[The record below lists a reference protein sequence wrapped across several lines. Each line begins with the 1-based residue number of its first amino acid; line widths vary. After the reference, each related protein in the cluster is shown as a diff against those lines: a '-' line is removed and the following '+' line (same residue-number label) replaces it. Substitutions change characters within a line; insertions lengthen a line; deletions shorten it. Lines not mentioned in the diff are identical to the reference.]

1 MQKLGASWENLKDKA
16 GGALANAIAPSI
28 NSLSDLSNGFDG
40 SAETAASWGVALQ
53 NVTQVLTQSGTQ
65 GEKTQEINRNFAAG
79 LLEWAGIT
87 SSAAAGVDQVTAA
100 TQQLTAAQPPFIS
113 VGAEVAAMQGNIGAA
128 SAVTTAAFQAQQA
141 ETNALAAV
149 TQTSVEASMADA
161 AAKQEVAA
169 KTGLLTAETT
179 AAVAA
184 FMQLHPNITAAGV
197 ASLQAAGQINPL
209 LGQLI
214 QATLRAREA
223 AAALAQFNALQG
235 INAAY
240 KNATQAGGQQRLD
253 RMELDDFKHTGMEK
267 DAERERQAGQA
278 AAAAR
283 RDQVLATGNSA
294 AKIAILQKEYN
305 DAARLQGAGSAA
317 AINAQT
323 KLLQA
328 QEQGSAKRASGAG
341 AAGEKISAIEE
352 KTGDKIAQIVENTQK
367 KITAID
373 EREAAKQAAALR
385 KLNEDIAT
393 MTADRRA
400 SNEADDLDLVGVKDA
415 KEAAK
420 LNDRERAEAD
430 ARRRETQAQS
440 EARAQAEAGDAE
452 SAQKTLGIREKQIN
466 DQQALDEKYY
476 ARQRELAGDPANE
489 EALKKQYDEAT
500 RANEEAAQARLDI
513 AKAEADQ
520 KKAEV
525 QAEKDAVVSAA
536 NEQANQVIAAADR
549 SMGHVKKATGEA
561 RAQGVADLHAIGD
574 AVNAI
579 PTQKTI
585 TITVNQ
591 QGTVGAESTGGKGS
605 NTAPASSGNKAA
617 GGGSFMTSGKTNL
630 TVGDNPGGREIVTVT
645 PVGGKGQSHASGNM
659 VQLAGGGTV
668 LVDAGGGYTTPIAGT
683 GGGHGGGGGT
693 GAAAAPSTKN
703 IKDAVAEQKAVV
715 ELLKA
720 LLDLRDQLSA
730 QVGAQPFNM
739 GLIRGLAQRA
749 AEFVQIVE
757 ARIVPTTKE
766 VDEGFKRY
774 ADVAKGA
781 IDILAGVA
789 NLRHQLQENIDD
801 QPFNMGLIHGLANR
815 AAEFVRILE
824 AQIIPA
830 SKEQAELLSTYA
842 DMVRSSVG
850 TFKEV
855 AALPSTLFD
864 GYISPSNAQI
874 AMITNDA
881 KRIAAGFF
889 AAGKVMGKDGA
900 AAGKAYAEG
909 VGAAF
914 GAAKD
919 GLLVIAALQS
929 GDFVLPKGALAQ
941 FQSASLQVLDTMR
954 VLGHKAATIPK
965 SDIAALQTTTA
976 AIAAQSESLIKLA
989 AVPFGDLPGASAS
1002 LGAQANR
1009 MLQGGGGNTFNI
1021 YGAPGMDVN
1030 ALANAV
1036 ITKLNQQTGARR

>member
-1 MQKLGASWENLKDKA
+1 MR
-16 GGALANAIAPSI
+16 I
-28 NSLSDLSNGFDG
+28 
-40 SAETAASWGVALQ
+40 LQ
-53 NVTQVLTQSGTQ
+53 P
-65 GEKTQEINRNFAAG
+65 A
-79 LLEWAGIT
+79 
-87 SSAAAGVDQVTAA
+87 
-100 TQQLTAAQPPFIS
+100 
-113 VGAEVAAMQGNIGAA
+113 
-128 SAVTTAAFQAQQA
+128 
-141 ETNALAAV
+141 
-149 TQTSVEASMADA
+149 
-161 AAKQEVAA
+161 
-169 KTGLLTAETT
+169 
-179 AAVAA
+179 
-184 FMQLHPNITAAGV
+184 
-197 ASLQAAGQINPL
+197 
-209 LGQLI
+209 QLI
-214 QATLRAREA
+214 AE
-223 AAALAQFNALQG
+223 
-235 INAAY
+235 
-240 KNATQAGGQQRLD
+240 QR
-253 RMELDDFKHTGMEK
+253 
-267 DAERERQAGQA
+267 
-278 AAAAR
+278 
-283 RDQVLATGNSA
+283 
-294 AKIAILQKEYN
+294 
-305 DAARLQGAGSAA
+305 
-317 AINAQT
+317 
-323 KLLQA
+323 
-328 QEQGSAKRASGAG
+328 
-341 AAGEKISAIEE
+341 
-352 KTGDKIAQIVENTQK
+352 
-367 KITAID
+367 D
-373 EREAAKQAAALR
+373 E
-385 KLNEDIAT
+385 
-393 MTADRRA
+393 
-400 SNEADDLDLVGVKDA
+400 SDDLDLVGVKDP
-415 KEAAK
+415 KEAAR
-420 LNDRERAEAD
+420 LNDRERAETA
-430 ARRRETQAQS
+430 ARGREKQAAA
-440 EARAQAEAGDAE
+440 EARATAAAGDAE
-452 SAQKTLGIREKQIN
+452 LAQKQYNIKEKQI
-466 DQQALDEKYY
+466 DAQQQLDEKYY
-476 ARQRELAGDPANE
+476 SKQRELSGDPANE

-500 RANEEAAQARLDI
+500 RANDEAAQARIDI

-536 NEQANQVIAAADR
+536 NDQANQVVSAAQKSAA
-549 SMGHVKKATGEA
+549 GVTKASAGA
-561 RAQGVADLHAIGD
+561 RASAVSDLNAIGS

-591 QGTVGAESTGGKGS
+591 QGKVEAGS
-605 NTAPASSGNKAA
+605 A
-617 GGGSFMTSGKTNL
+617 GGGGTTKSAGGGAFMTHGPHTF
-630 TVGDNPGGREIVTVT
+630 TVGDNPGGMELVSVT
-645 PVGGKGQSHASGNM
+645 PISGKGTTSVGAG
-659 VQLAGGGTV
+659 VTKLAGGGTV

-766 VDEGFKRY
+766 ADEGFKRY

-874 AMITNDA
+874 AMITTDA

-965 SDIAALQTTTA
+965 SDIAALQTAHGRDCGAERVADQACSRTVWRSA
-976 AIAAQSESLIKLA
+976 GRVGELRRAGEPDASGRRREYVQYLRRAGDGCQRAGERGDYEAQSA
-989 AVPFGDLPGASAS
+989 DRRTPMTA
-1002 LGAQANR
+1002 
-1009 MLQGGGGNTFNI
+1009 NI
-1021 YGAPGMDVN
+1021 YLISGGTNYYMSLDGAKRTHYSGSGTHGRCRAPRP
-1030 ALANAV
+1030 
-1036 ITKLNQQTGARR
+1036 TTWR